1 MQPARLSGMHLEVT
15 MDNTLINIGIDVHTG
30 FSRHRA
36 SAVHVYWRLHL
47 LSTDASGDDHTITA
61 LNTPP
66 EPGSGQRKRLNE
78 ATPLAVVVKCN
89 SFLPSSVRWK
99 R

>member
-47 LSTDASGDDHTITA
+47 LSTDASG
-61 LNTPP
+61 
-66 EPGSGQRKRLNE
+66 
-78 ATPLAVVVKCN
+78 
-89 SFLPSSVRWK
+89 
-99 R
+99 